1 MSANNR
7 YYIIRKSINNDLTE
21 LESLTV
27 TPSGLIFEGFN
38 TMLEATLFDDDEIT
52 SICQVTNLVGCM
64 ILQESIVAP
73 DDLTDLAS
81 NVLPEE
87 VLNALGVEVA

>member
-1 MSANNR
+1 MSTNR
-7 YYIIRKSINNDLTE
+7 YYIIRKSVNNDLTE

-27 TPSGLIFEGFN
+27 TPNGLIFEGFN
-38 TMLEATLFDDDEIT
+38 TMLEATLFDEDEIT
-52 SICQVTNLVGCM
+52 AICQVTNLVGCT
-64 ILQESIVAP
+64 ILQEAIVAP

-87 VLNALGVEVA
+87 ILNVLGVEAA